1 MDSLFIIFGIIFI
14 IGIALFSYVAV
25 ALLAKHYK
33 RNIPI
38 WLLLSIFMSPILV
51 ALILCIIG
59 ENENIKEIE

>member
-25 ALLAKHYK
+25 ALLAKNYK